1 MTGNPR
7 GTSSDV
13 TDAQV
18 PPGQHSDQ
26 PGTPDGRGA
35 ASLRL
40 FGFRVTPGLVIVAA
54 TVLALALRLFTL
66 TRPGFLTGVSEYD
79 DGVYLG
85 AAIRLT
91 QGALPYRD
99 FAFVQPPGMLLLMT
113 PAALVARLTT
123 TTAAL
128 AFARILTVLASTACV
143 PLAGNLVRYRGAV
156 VTAVTCGILAIYPD
170 DIAAAHTLM
179 LEPWMN
185 LCCLLAANAA
195 FRGGRLARPARLAW
209 AGAALG
215 VAGAVKFWAVV
226 PAAILLVACLIV
238 ADQRARRVRAYA
250 GGLVAG
256 FVLPVAPFALAAPAT
271 FVRSTLLDQA
281 SRVGTVVPLSLRLA
295 HVTGLIDVVNTDGRL
310 SLLAGSHSLFSNSV
324 VAGLSTVSAGWLPFA
339 VTAVGVAVIAV
350 GYGWSPRRPSHLE
363 WFSLVTLVLA
373 SVTILSY
380 SAFFYHY
387 PAFVAPWLALTA
399 GGAAAGLAQRLAAN
413 RAPDRVPDRVRSL
426 RVRRTLLAAFAVV
439 ILAMTVIQVAEVVPD
454 SVTRSAATG
463 RLIPKGAC
471 VVTDETSVVISADR
485 FASPGPGC
493 SDIIDALAT
502 TLVLS
507 HGVSVQAGAAK
518 SASVVA
524 AWQTILSRSDYVWLS
539 GGNARRIPWT
549 HALTAW
555 FHANFRPVGPF
566 DPSLGRLYVRER

>member
-1 MTGNPR
+1 MTGNPG
-7 GTSSDV
+7 GTSGDV
-13 TDAQV
+13 TDARV
-18 PPGQHSDQ
+18 PPGHPGDQ
-26 PGTPDGRGA
+26 PGTADRRGA
-35 ASLRL
+35 AGPRL
-40 FGFRVTPGLVIVAA
+40 LGHRITPPALVIVLA

-99 FAFVQPPGMLLLMT
+99 YAFVQPPGMLLLMT

-128 AFARILTVLASTACV
+128 AFARVLTVLASTACV
-143 PLAGNLVRYRGAV
+143 PLAGNLVRYRGAM

-170 DIAAAHTLM
+170 DIAAAHTLL

-195 FRGGRLARPARLAW
+195 FRRGRLARPPRLAW

-215 VAGAVKFWAVV
+215 VAGAVKLWAVV
-226 PAAILLVACLIV
+226 PAVILLVACLIV

-250 GGLVAG
+250 AGLVAG
-256 FVLPVAPFALAAPAT
+256 FVLPVAPFALAAPAA
-271 FVRSTLLDQA
+271 FVRSTLVYQA
-281 SRVGTVVPLSLRLA
+281 SRVGTVVPLSLRLT
-295 HVTGLIDVVNTDGRL
+295 HVTGLIDVVNTHGKL
-310 SLLAGSHSLFSNSV
+310 SLLAGSNSLYSDSV
-324 VAGLSTVSAGWLPFA
+324 VAGLSRVSAGWLPFV
-339 VTAVGVAVIAV
+339 VTAVGVAAIAL
-350 GYGWSPRRPSHLE
+350 GYGWSPRRPSHVE
-363 WFSLVTLVLA
+363 WFSLATLVLA
-373 SVTILSY
+373 SVLILSY

-399 GGAAAGLAQRLAAN
+399 GGATAGLAARLAG
-413 RAPDRVPDRVRSL
+413 RL
-426 RVRRTLLAAFAVV
+426 RVRRVLLAAFTAV
-439 ILAMTVIQVAEVVPD
+439 ILAMTVIQVAEVVPA
-454 SVTRSAATG
+454 SVSSSAATG

-471 VVTDETSVVISADR
+471 VVTDETSVAISADR

-493 SDIIDALAT
+493 SDVIDALAT

-524 AWQTILSRSDYVWLS
+524 AWQDILSRSDYVWLS
-539 GGNARRIPWT
+539 GGNPRRIPWT
-549 HALTAW
+549 RALTAW
-555 FHANFRPVGPF
+555 FHANFRPVGPS
-566 DPSLGRLYVRER
+566 DPSLGQLYVRER

>member
-7 GTSSDV
+7 GTPGDL

-26 PGTPDGRGA
+26 PATADGRA
-35 ASLRL
+35 VASPRMS
-40 FGFRVTPGLVIVAA
+40 GFSVTPGVVIVAA

-85 AAIRLT
+85 SAIRLT

-113 PAALVARLTT
+113 PAALIARLTT

-128 AFARILTVLASTACV
+128 AFARVLTVLASTACV
-143 PLAGNLVRYRGAV
+143 PLAGNLVRYRGALI
-156 VTAVTCGILAIYPD
+156 TAVTCGILAIYPD
-170 DIAAAHTLM
+170 DVAAAHTLL

-195 FRGGRLARPARLAW
+195 FRRGRLARPARLAW

-281 SRVGTVVPLSLRLA
+281 SRVGTLVPLSLRLT
-295 HVTGLIDVVNTDGRL
+295 HLTGLIDVVNTDGRL
-310 SLLAGSHSLFSNSV
+310 SLLAGSNSLFSNSV
-324 VAGLSTVSAGWLPFA
+324 VAGLSTASVGWLPFA
-339 VTAVGVAVIAV
+339 VTAVGVAAIAV

-363 WFSLVTLVLA
+363 WFSLATLVLA

-387 PAFVAPWLALTA
+387 PAFAAPWLALTA

-413 RAPDRVPDRVRSL
+413 RAPNRARSL
-426 RVRRTLLAAFAVV
+426 RVRQALLAVFAVV
-439 ILAMTVIQVAEVVPD
+439 IAAMTVIQVAEVVPAR
-454 SVTRSAATG
+454 VTSSATTG

-471 VVTDETSVVISADR
+471 VVTDETSIVISADR

-493 SDIIDALAT
+493 SDVIDALAT

-524 AWQTILSRSDYVWLS
+524 AWQAVLSRSDYAWLS

-549 HALTAW
+549 RALTAW

-566 DPSLGRLYVRER
+566 DPSLGQLYVRER

>member
-1 MTGNPR
+1 MTGNLGGPP
-7 GTSSDV
+7 GDV
-13 TDAQV
+13 AAARV
-18 PPGQHSDQ
+18 PPGNQDGQ
-26 PGTPDGRGA
+26 PRTAEKRGEA
-35 ASLRL
+35 GPAGLRL
-40 FGFRVTPGLVIVAA
+40 FGYRLTPPGLAIVLA
-54 TVLALALRLFTL
+54 TTLALALRLFTL

-99 FAFVQPPGMLLLMT
+99 YAFVQPPGMLVLMT

-123 TTAAL
+123 TATAI
-128 AFARILTVLASTACV
+128 AFARVLTVLASTACV
-143 PLAGNLVRYRGAV
+143 PLAGNLVRYRGAL
-156 VTAVTCGILAIYPD
+156 VTAVTCGILAVYPD
-170 DIAAAHTLM
+170 DIAAAHTLL

-195 FRGGRLARPARLAW
+195 FRRGRITRPARLAW
-209 AGAALG
+209 AGVALG

-226 PAAILLVACLIV
+226 PAVVLLAACLIV
-238 ADQRARRVRAYA
+238 TGQRARRAGAYLA
-250 GGLVAG
+250 GLAAG

-281 SRVGTVVPLSLRLA
+281 SRVGTTVPLSLRLA
-295 HVTGLIDVVNTDGRL
+295 HLTGLIDVMTTDGKL
-310 SLLAGSHSLFSNSV
+310 SLQAGSHSLFSNSV
-324 VAGLSTVSAGWLPFA
+324 VAGLSTASAGWLPFA
-339 VTAVGVAVIAV
+339 VTAIGVAAIAA
-350 GYGWSPRRPSHLE
+350 GYGASPRRPSHLE
-363 WFSLVTLVLA
+363 WFSLITMVLA
-373 SVTILSY
+373 TVLILSY

-399 GGAAAGLAQRLAAN
+399 GGAAGSLAGSR
-413 RAPDRVPDRVRSL
+413 RFRRVL
-426 RVRRTLLAAFAVV
+426 MAAFAVLIAGIV
-439 ILAMTVIQVAEVVPD
+439 VMQVAEVATV
-454 SVTRSAATG
+454 SVTSSAAIG

-471 VVTDETSVVISADR
+471 VVTDETSVAISADR

-493 SDIIDALAT
+493 SDIIDSLAT

-524 AWQTILSRSDYVWLS
+524 AWQAILGHSDYVWLS
-539 GGNARRIPWT
+539 GGNPRRIPWT
-549 HALTAW
+549 PALTAW
-555 FHANFRPVGPF
+555 FHQNFRPLGPSN
-566 DPSLGRLYVRER
+566 PSLGQLYVRER

>member
-1 MTGNPR
+1 MADEHGEAGLAGP
-7 GTSSDV
+7 
-13 TDAQV
+13 
-18 PPGQHSDQ
+18 
-26 PGTPDGRGA
+26 
-35 ASLRL
+35 RL
-40 FGFRVTPGLVIVAA
+40 FGYRLTPPGLVIVLA
-54 TVLALALRLFTL
+54 TVLALGLRLFTL

-123 TTAAL
+123 TATAI
-128 AFARILTVLASTACV
+128 AFARVLTAAASTACV
-143 PLAGNLVRYRGAV
+143 PLAGNLVRYRGAL
-156 VTAVTCGILAIYPD
+156 VTAVTCGILAVYPD
-170 DIAAAHTLM
+170 DIAAAHTLL

-195 FRGGRLARPARLAW
+195 FRRGSIARPARLAW

-226 PAAILLVACLIV
+226 PAVVLLAVCLIV
-238 ADQRARRVRAYA
+238 TGERARRAGAYLA
-250 GGLVAG
+250 GLVAG

-295 HVTGLIDVVNTDGRL
+295 HVTGLIDVVNTDGKL
-310 SLLAGSHSLFSNSV
+310 SLLAGSQSLFSSSV
-324 VAGLSTVSAGWLPFA
+324 EAGLSTARAGWLPFV
-339 VTAVGVAVIAV
+339 VTAIAAAAIAA
-350 GYGWSPRRPSHLE
+350 GYGASTRRPSHLE
-363 WFSLVTLVLA
+363 WFSLATMVLA
-373 SVTILSY
+373 VVLIVSY

-399 GGAAAGLAQRLAAN
+399 GGAAGGLAGG
-413 RAPDRVPDRVRSL
+413 
-426 RVRRTLLAAFAVV
+426 RRFRRMLMAAFAVV
-439 ILAMTVIQVAEVVPD
+439 IAGIAVIQVAEVTPA
-454 SVTRSAATG
+454 SVTSSAAIG
-463 RLIPKGAC
+463 RLVPKGAC
-471 VVTDETSVVISADR
+471 VVTDETSVAISADR
-485 FASPGPGC
+485 LASPGPGC
-493 SDIIDALAT
+493 SDIIDSLAT

-524 AWQTILSRSDYVWLS
+524 AWQAILAHSDYVWLS
-539 GGNARRIPWT
+539 GGNARRIPWA
-549 HALTAW
+549 HALTTW
-555 FHANFRPVGPF
+555 FHRNFRPVGPSN
-566 DPSLGRLYVRER
+566 PSLGQLYVRER

>member
-1 MTGNPR
+1 MMGNPR
-7 GTSSDV
+7 GTPGDV
-13 TDAQV
+13 TDARV
-18 PPGQHSDQ
+18 SPGQHGGRT
-26 PGTPDGRGA
+26 GTADGRGGA
-35 ASLRL
+35 GPRL
-40 FGFRVTPGLVIVAA
+40 FGFGVTPGVVIVAA

-85 AAIRLT
+85 SAIRLT

-113 PAALVARLTT
+113 PAALIARLTT

-128 AFARILTVLASTACV
+128 AFARVLTVLASTACV
-143 PLAGNLVRYRGAV
+143 PLAGNLVRYRGAL

-170 DIAAAHTLM
+170 DIAAAHTLL

-195 FRGGRLARPARLAW
+195 FRRGRLARPARLAW

-226 PAAILLVACLIV
+226 PAVILLVACLIV

-281 SRVGTVVPLSLRLA
+281 SRVGTVVPLSLRLT
-295 HVTGLIDVVNTDGRL
+295 HVTGLIDVVNTGGRL
-310 SLLAGSHSLFSNSV
+310 SLLAGSKSLFSNSV

-339 VTAVGVAVIAV
+339 LTALGVAAIAV
-350 GYGWSPRRPSHLE
+350 GYGRSPRRRSHLE
-363 WFSLVTLVLA
+363 WFSLATLVLA

-399 GGAAAGLAQRLAAN
+399 GGATAGLAQSL
-413 RAPDRVPDRVRSL
+413 APDRAPNRARSL
-426 RVRRTLLAAFAVV
+426 RVRQAMLAAFAAV
-439 ILAMTVIQVAEVVPD
+439 IAAMTVIQVAEVAP
-454 SVTRSAATG
+454 ATITETTAIG

-471 VVTDETSVVISADR
+471 VVTDETSLTISADR
-485 FASPGPGC
+485 FATPGPGC
-493 SDIIDALAT
+493 SDVIDSLAT

-507 HGVSVQAGAAK
+507 HGVSVQGGAAK
-518 SASVVA
+518 SAPVVA
-524 AWQTILSRSDYVWLS
+524 AWQAIFSRSDYVWLS
-539 GGNARRIPWT
+539 GGNPRRIPWT
-549 HALTAW
+549 HALATW
-555 FHANFRPVGPF
+555 FHANFRPVGPS
-566 DPSLGRLYVRER
+566 DPTLGQLYVRER